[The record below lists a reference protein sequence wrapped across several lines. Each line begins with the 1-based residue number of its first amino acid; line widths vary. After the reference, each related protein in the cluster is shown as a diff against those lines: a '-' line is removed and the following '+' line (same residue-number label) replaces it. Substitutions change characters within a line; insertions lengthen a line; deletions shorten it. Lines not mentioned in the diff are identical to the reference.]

1 MAGYGKRDK
10 PAQAVPA
17 ISLDTLAD
25 IVGITKSRVN
35 AFLMKFKKLGFI
47 DYDGADPSENQPL
60 SRERRPAQLK
70 GKFMKP
76 MAILGAG
83 LLVFG
88 IVALIYQ
95 GVQYTSH
102 DTVID
107 IGPIHATAD
116 RQRTF
121 PLPPIVGLAAVA
133 SGVVLLITGGKAR
146 A

>member
-1 MAGYGKRDK
+1 
-10 PAQAVPA
+10 
-17 ISLDTLAD
+17 
-25 IVGITKSRVN
+25 
-35 AFLMKFKKLGFI
+35 
-47 DYDGADPSENQPL
+47 
-60 SRERRPAQLK
+60 
-70 GKFMKP
+70 MKP
-76 MAILGAG
+76 MAIFGAV
-83 LLVFG
+83 LVVVG
-88 IVALIYQ
+88 VVALVYQ
-95 GVQYTSH
+95 GVSYTSH

>member
-1 MAGYGKRDK
+1 
-10 PAQAVPA
+10 
-17 ISLDTLAD
+17 
-25 IVGITKSRVN
+25 
-35 AFLMKFKKLGFI
+35 
-47 DYDGADPSENQPL
+47 
-60 SRERRPAQLK
+60 
-70 GKFMKP
+70 MKP

-88 IVALIYQ
+88 VVALIYQ
-95 GVQYTSH
+95 GVNYTSH

>member
-1 MAGYGKRDK
+1 
-10 PAQAVPA
+10 
-17 ISLDTLAD
+17 
-25 IVGITKSRVN
+25 
-35 AFLMKFKKLGFI
+35 
-47 DYDGADPSENQPL
+47 
-60 SRERRPAQLK
+60 
-70 GKFMKP
+70 MKP
-76 MAILGAG
+76 MAILGAV

-88 IVALIYQ
+88 IVALVYQ
-95 GVQYTSH
+95 GVNYTSH

-133 SGVVLLITGGKAR
+133 GGVVLLITGAKAR

>member
-1 MAGYGKRDK
+1 
-10 PAQAVPA
+10 
-17 ISLDTLAD
+17 
-25 IVGITKSRVN
+25 
-35 AFLMKFKKLGFI
+35 
-47 DYDGADPSENQPL
+47 
-60 SRERRPAQLK
+60 
-70 GKFMKP
+70 MKP
-76 MAILGAG
+76 MAIVGVIFV
-83 LLVFG
+83 VFG
-88 IVALIYQ
+88 VVALVYQ
-95 GVQYTSH
+95 GISYTSH

>member
-1 MAGYGKRDK
+1 
-10 PAQAVPA
+10 
-17 ISLDTLAD
+17 
-25 IVGITKSRVN
+25 
-35 AFLMKFKKLGFI
+35 
-47 DYDGADPSENQPL
+47 
-60 SRERRPAQLK
+60 
-70 GKFMKP
+70 MKP
-76 MAILGAG
+76 MAIFGAV

-88 IVALIYQ
+88 IVALVYQ
-95 GVQYTSH
+95 GVKYTSH

>member
-1 MAGYGKRDK
+1 
-10 PAQAVPA
+10 
-17 ISLDTLAD
+17 
-25 IVGITKSRVN
+25 
-35 AFLMKFKKLGFI
+35 
-47 DYDGADPSENQPL
+47 
-60 SRERRPAQLK
+60 
-70 GKFMKP
+70 MKP
-76 MAILGAG
+76 MAILGAV

-88 IVALIYQ
+88 IVALVYQ
-95 GVQYTSH
+95 GVNYTSH

-133 SGVVLLITGGKAR
+133 GGVVLLITGGKAR